1 MKIVFCDLNTHEVDA
16 CKNENI
22 ENLRE
27 LERTRGHYAHLVR
40 SACTVMI
47 RYMIFIQGVKTVCA
61 IKRESNSTLLVMSPP
76 LISLS
81 MFDVSETILGKQCY

>member
-1 MKIVFCDLNTHEVDA
+1 MLRCAPLYGTWQKMKIVFCDLNTHEVDA

-47 RYMIFIQGVKTVCA
+47 RYMIFTRCEDV
-61 IKRESNSTLLVMSPP
+61 ESNY
-76 LISLS
+76 IH
-81 MFDVSETILGKQCY
+81 FW